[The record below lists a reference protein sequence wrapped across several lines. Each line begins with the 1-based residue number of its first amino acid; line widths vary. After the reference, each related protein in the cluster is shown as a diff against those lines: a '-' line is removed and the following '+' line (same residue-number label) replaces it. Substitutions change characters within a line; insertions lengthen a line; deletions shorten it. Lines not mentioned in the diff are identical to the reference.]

1 MEEFEMRRA
10 RPSGDVLRERARLNG
25 RILRWVTL
33 AVSGLVVFVL
43 GREVYLA
50 EWLIFWSG
58 LFAVLGILVGSVG
71 FVLDGLSRWEL
82 SGEQAME
89 RTETRRVNSVSRAPA
104 VRLARKRSANRIT
117 LSSWEFDPGEW
128 NLIVSRLA
136 AQEWRFNRELFEGI
150 VPNLTRRGVWD
161 GIRKDWIKQ
170 GHLYQD
176 GRSWWVRPGVRRR
189 LASPAPAS
197 VQAANWLMVH
207 DDDEDDGGIISNQWP
222 IDQ

>member
-1 MEEFEMRRA
+1 
-10 RPSGDVLRERARLNG
+10 LNG
-25 RILRWVTL
+25 RILRWLTL

-58 LFAVLGILVGSVG
+58 LFAVLGILVGTVG

-89 RTETRRVNSVSRAPA
+89 RTETRRVNSISRGPA

-117 LSSWEFDPGEW
+117 LSSWEFDAGEW

-207 DDDEDDGGIISNQWP
+207 DDDEDDGGIINNQWS

>member
-1 MEEFEMRRA
+1 MEQYEMNRS

-33 AVSGLVVFVL
+33 ALAGLVVFVL
-43 GREVYLA
+43 GREVYMA
-50 EWLIFWSG
+50 EWLIFYSG
-58 LFAVLGILVGSVG
+58 LFAVLGILVGSAG

-89 RTETRRVNSVSRAPA
+89 RTETRRVNSVSRAPP

-136 AQEWRFNRELFEGI
+136 AQDWRFNRDVFEGI
-150 VPNLTRRGVWD
+150 VPNLTRTGVC
-161 GIRKDWIKQ
+161 
-170 GHLYQD
+170 
-176 GRSWWVRPGVRRR
+176 RR
-189 LASPAPAS
+189 LASPTPTS
-197 VQAANWLMVH
+197 TQSANWLMVH
-207 DDDEDDGGIISNQWP
+207 DDDSDDEANWSE
-222 IDQ
+222 